1 MTLQAYR
8 GLADQIDA
16 PFHLGITEAGGQRAG
31 TVKSAIGL
39 GALLMDGIGDTIRVS
54 LAADPV
60 EEVKVGFDILKS
72 LGLRH
77 KGVNLVACP
86 SCSRQNFDVISVVN
100 ELEKRLEDITTPI
113 DVAVIGCIVN
123 GPGEARIAEIGLTG
137 ASPNNLVY
145 VEGHPDHK
153 ISNENLV
160 DELEAMIRQRAA
172 DKKSAEDLASH
183 PDAEGIIATI

>member
-1 MTLQAYR
+1 MTLAAYR
-8 GLADQIDA
+8 GLATQIDQ
-16 PFHLGITEAGGQRAG
+16 PFHLGITEAGGLRSG
-31 TVKSAIGL
+31 TVKSSVGL
-39 GALLMDGIGDTIRVS
+39 GSLLMDGIGDTIRIS

-100 ELEKRLEDITTPI
+100 ELESRLEDITTPI

-123 GPGEARIAEIGLTG
+123 GPGEAKVAEIGLTG
-137 ASPNNLVY
+137 ASPNNLAY
-145 VEGHPDHK
+145 VEGVPDHK
-153 ISNENLV
+153 INNANLV
-160 DELEAMIRQRAA
+160 DELEAMVRQRVA
-172 DKKSAEDLASH
+172 DKQAAAKE
-183 PDAEGIIATI
+183 IIASS